1 MSTNNARA
9 SGKTVKRKK
18 VGVDLSLGLQF
29 EPKLSVSVQPNPL
42 KAKISSLTKQ

>member
-18 VGVDLSLGLQF
+18 VGVDLSLGLQVRAQTKCF
-29 EPKLSVSVQPNPL
+29 CSAQPI
-42 KAKISSLTKQ
+42 KS